1 MSTIIDIIRVSIG
14 NIFYDIAFVAIVVG
28 VLKIFFLSLALGI
41 GIIVFGILVISII
54 SVLDRRERKRY

>member
-28 VLKIFFLSLALGI
+28 VLNIFFLSLALGI

-54 SVLDRRERKRY
+54 SVLDRRDGKRY